1 MTLTFGDVR
10 REWHVAVFIKCHVVE
25 LRVRGERGGVDGGA
39 LAAAVGGRAA
49 HARQRRLVLLAHR
62 RATARRRLAHRVR
75 WRAAALLLRLS
86 VKRSTWNEFMY
97 VLRTPARL
105 VRVTVRVF
113 LAVCMCKR

>member
-1 MTLTFGDVR
+1 MTLTFSDVR
-10 REWHVAVFIKCHVVE
+10 REWHVAVFIKRHVVE
-25 LRVRGERGGVDGGA
+25 LRVRGERGGVDGGT

-86 VKRSTWNEFMY
+86 VKRGTWNEY
-97 VLRTPARL
+97 TCRGHLQDW
-105 VRVTVRVF
+105 
-113 LAVCMCKR
+113 